1 MSYIQSTVMGVGTH
15 VDGSKFSYPINR
27 YTKLFHAKGG
37 RLLLE
42 QDNTS
47 NGVDTKLY
55 LADKNGNKYSLL
67 RRKTNLGS
75 NITKWRYSRNG
86 EELSSLMF
94 PKNGHGEVSLLVKNG
109 KDSASAFYGHML
121 ENKMFHV
128 GQFKFPAACIET
140 LGSRL
145 YKMALKCLLH

>member
-1 MSYIQSTVMGVGTH
+1 MSYTKSSVMGVGTH
-15 VDGSKFSYPINR
+15 FDGSKFSYPINR
-27 YTKLFHAKGG
+27 YTKLFDAKGG

-47 NGVDTKLY
+47 NGVSTKLY
-55 LADKNGNKYSLL
+55 LADKNGNKYKFL
-67 RRKTNLGS
+67 RHKIDLGGK
-75 NITKWRYSRNG
+75 ITKLRYSLNG

-128 GQFKFPAACIET
+128 GQFKFPAVCKET